1 MNPSEI
7 LLRSLITLALCA
19 LGVLAYGFLKKLNLS
34 ENSHK
39 VHKLS
44 GYQHGKAGII
54 LFSSPTCTPCKTV
67 QKPVI
72 ERILSKMGNSLQFL
86 EIDASLQPDLAN
98 EWGVVSVPT
107 TYLVEPSG
115 KSRFVNF
122 GLVNEKKLTEQL
134 KELL

>member
-1 MNPSEI
+1 MNIPDF
-7 LLRSLITLALCA
+7 LLRFVLALLVGGSA
-19 LGVLAYGFLKKLNLS
+19 VFAYSYWINMNLS
-34 ENSHK
+34 TNSHK
-39 VHKLS
+39 VHKLT

-54 LFSSPTCTPCKTV
+54 LFSSPTCAPCKTV
-67 QKPVI
+67 QKPMI

-115 KSRFVNF
+115 KSRFVHI